1 MRLRRSALALFALL
15 FLVAS
20 HAAAQAPAKK
30 KKPKK
35 PPKTEQPKKEPEEEE
50 KKEEPASNEQIPQ
63 DHPPPK
69 LDTDLKEEGGTNP
82 TTNPWVKSGIAQKS
96 GVSAPKP
103 GEESNND
110 TTEGP
115 AGKDSAAERKRRNH
129 GWESRPLAIGAFGGY
144 ASENLR
150 IGFGARVGYSILDQ
164 FYLGAAFT
172 YHLGVSVLNT
182 TISGFYPGFEL
193 GYDAHIEG
201 ASIRPYGAIGY
212 YFPHFSDSAKQP
224 DGAICGYWGLQ
235 LDYQIG
241 PGFVGIDPRILKVFL
256 EGVDI
261 SIGVFGTGGVRF

>member
-15 FLVAS
+15 FLFAS
-20 HAAAQAPAKK
+20 HATAQAPAKK

-50 KKEEPASNEQIPQ
+50 KKDEPANDSISQ

-82 TTNPWVKSGIAQKS
+82 TTNPWVKSGIAQKN

-103 GEESNND
+103 GEDSNND
-110 TTEGP
+110 TTEG
-115 AGKDSAAERKRRNH
+115 AKGSDSAAERRRRNH
-129 GWESRPLAIGAFGGY
+129 GWESRPLALGAFGGY

-164 FYLGAAFT
+164 FYIGAAFT
-172 YHLGVSVLNT
+172 YHLGVSLLNHT
-182 TISGFYPGFEL
+182 YSGFYPGFEL

-212 YFPHFSDSAKQP
+212 YFPHISDATQQP
-224 DGAICGYWGLQ
+224 DGALCGYWGIQ

-241 PGFVGIDPRILKVFL
+241 PGFVGIDPRILKVFA
-256 EGVDI
+256 EGAEI